1 MASAW
6 QMPFFIRKFKELI
19 NMKKLIIIL
28 TCIVFVFAAVCIGI
42 TYWSISQNQ
51 PAPPTAFI
59 PVEKPIDLYGTYDTN
74 PILIDS
80 LTEKIGDV
88 EISIPQIKGLKDTS
102 VQKKINDDM
111 YAKAH
116 QLLDKHDA
124 INYANFY
131 TYANFSNVVSI
142 SFNVGFDYQPY
153 SDIVYFNYNLIDGS
167 ELKLEDLFF
176 KDTDL
181 LDIVRSSFYK
191 STVMYGN
198 YDSET
203 FIVSP
208 NEEKLVKLVKSYMES
223 DNKRFAFSP
232 VSILFYSGDSMADAR
247 MIDYHDSITIYSKF
261 LTEDELYTGEYE
273 NFKNLFTCSPCQ
285 YDIFEQIEYGYLED
299 NMWYDFTAG
308 HDYIPRN
315 EEGFDEEKVEKY
327 TELKENMY
335 EKFYEL
341 IKDYRKKAQN
351 NPDTFYMVL
360 FKPNSNLY
368 VDSKYE
374 NGTWYNTFSNLVNIS
389 NSVYIY
395 SMPLKVYEES
405 FKDLITETY
414 RYEYFAMR
422 GGAYLFEDELPEGVH
437 LETKT
442 TSYLYNYITGEEY
455 TSVKDLFFDDE
466 TAINSIEELVRERLS
481 YQNNLPK
488 DIDSLID
495 EMSLKLEYT
504 KIIAS
509 FPSWEDYTVTMRLD
523 NFDKSLLKI
532 FD

>member
-1 MASAW
+1 
-6 QMPFFIRKFKELI
+6 
-19 NMKKLIIIL
+19 MKKLIITL
-28 TCIVFVFAAVCIGI
+28 SVVVCVFALLCIGV
-42 TYWSISQNQ
+42 TYWCISQN
-51 PAPPTAFI
+51 APVIPSATV

-80 LTEKIGDV
+80 LTENVGDV

-111 YAKAH
+111 YAKVH
-116 QLLDKHDA
+116 QLLDKYEA

-131 TYANFSNVVSI
+131 TYANFANVVSI
-142 SFNVGFDYQPY
+142 SFNVGFGYQPY
-153 SDIVYFNYNLIDGS
+153 SDIIYFNYNLIDGN

-223 DNKRFAFSP
+223 DNKKFAFTP
-232 VSILFYSGDSMADAR
+232 VSILFYSGDSMADAL
-247 MIDYHDSITIYSKF
+247 MIDYYDIITIYSKY
-261 LTEDELYTGEYE
+261 LTDEDIYTGEYE

-285 YDIFEQIEYGYLED
+285 YDIFEQIEYGYIED

-308 HDYIPRN
+308 YDYIPQN
-315 EEGFDEEKVEKY
+315 GEGFDEKKVEQY
-327 TELKENMY
+327 TELKESMY
-335 EKFYEL
+335 EKFHAL
-341 IKDYRKKAQN
+341 IDDYRKTAQN

-368 VDSKYE
+368 ISSEYE
-374 NGTWYNTFSNLVNIS
+374 NRTWYNTFSNLANIS
-389 NSVYIY
+389 NRVYIY
-395 SMPLKVYEES
+395 SMPLKIYEES
-405 FKDLITETY
+405 FKDLIVETY

-422 GGAYLFEDELPEGVH
+422 GGAYFFEDELPNGVH
-437 LETKT
+437 LETRT
-442 TSYLYNYITGEEY
+442 TAYLYNYITGEEY
-455 TSVKDLFFDDE
+455 SSLKDIFYEDSGYIDVIKDRV
-466 TAINSIEELVRERLS
+466 ADRLS
-481 YQNNLPK
+481 FQSDLPK
-488 DIDSLID
+488 DVDSLIE
-495 EMSLKLEYT
+495 EMSLSLDGSM
-504 KIIAS
+504 IVAS
-509 FPSWEDYTVTMRLD
+509 FPSMEDFSVYIFLD
-523 NFDKSLLKI
+523 DFDKSMLKI